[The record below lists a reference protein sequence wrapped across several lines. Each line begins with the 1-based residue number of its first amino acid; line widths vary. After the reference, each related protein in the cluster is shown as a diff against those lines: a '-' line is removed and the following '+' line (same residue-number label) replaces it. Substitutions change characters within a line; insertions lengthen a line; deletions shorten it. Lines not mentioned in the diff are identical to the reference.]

1 MKKAAHGDT
10 VTVHYIGTL
19 DTGRIFQRT
28 EDHEPLEITI
38 GAGQV
43 FPALEREI
51 IGMGEGETRNIVI
64 AAEEAYGPRR
74 QENII
79 TVARTMFPAGREIAV
94 GAVLRVEF
102 GGDTE
107 RLMRVVAVSV
117 TEVTLDGN
125 HALAGQELTF
135 ALRLEK
141 IGG

>member
-19 DTGRIFQRT
+19 DSGRIFQRT
-28 EDHEPLEITI
+28 DEGEPLVFTI
-38 GAGQV
+38 GDGQV

-51 IGMGEGETRNIVI
+51 VGMGEGETRNIVL
-64 AAEEAYGPRR
+64 AAEDAYGPRR
-74 QENII
+74 QENIL
-79 TVARTMFPAGREIAV
+79 TVARSMFPADREIPV

-102 GGDTE
+102 GGDAE
-107 RLMRVVAVSV
+107 RVMRVVAVTE

-125 HALAGQELTF
+125 HALAGQDLTF

-141 IGG
+141 VGE

>member
-19 DTGRIFQRT
+19 DSGRIFQRT
-28 EDHEPLEITI
+28 DEGEPLVFTI
-38 GAGQV
+38 GASQV

-51 IGMGEGETRNIVI
+51 VGMGEGEARNIVL
-64 AAEEAYGPRR
+64 AAEDAYGPRR
-74 QENII
+74 PENII
-79 TVARTMFPAGREIAV
+79 TVARSMFPTDREIPV

-102 GGDTE
+102 GGGTE
-107 RLMRVVAVSV
+107 RVMRVVAVTD

-141 IGG
+141 IGE

>member
-19 DTGRIFQRT
+19 DSGRIFQRT
-28 EDHEPLEITI
+28 DEGEPFVFTI
-38 GAGQV
+38 GAGQI

-51 IGMGEGETRNIVI
+51 VGMGEGETRNIVL
-64 AAEEAYGPRR
+64 AAEEAFGPRR

-79 TVARTMFPAGREIAV
+79 TVARDMFPADREIVV
-94 GAVLRVEF
+94 GAALRVEF
-102 GGDTE
+102 GAGTE
-107 RLMRVVAVSV
+107 RVMRVMAVTE

-135 ALRLEK
+135 ALKLEK
-141 IGG
+141 IGE

>member
-19 DTGRIFQRT
+19 DSGRIFQRT
-28 EDHEPLEITI
+28 DEGEPLVFTI

-51 IGMGEGETRNIVI
+51 VGMGEGEARNIVL
-64 AAEEAYGPRR
+64 AAEDAYGPRR
-74 QENII
+74 PENII
-79 TVARTMFPAGREIAV
+79 TVARSMFPVDREITV

-102 GGDTE
+102 GGGTE
-107 RLMRVVAVSV
+107 RVMRVAAVTE

-141 IGG
+141 VGE